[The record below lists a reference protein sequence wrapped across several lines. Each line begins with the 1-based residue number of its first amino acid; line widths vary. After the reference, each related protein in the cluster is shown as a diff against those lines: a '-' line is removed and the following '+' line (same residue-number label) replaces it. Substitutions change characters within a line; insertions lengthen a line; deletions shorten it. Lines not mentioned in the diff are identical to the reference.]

1 MPPLPEYSTPAMR
14 AVEDALSTGGRRG
27 ARRIVEA
34 IESLAVELD
43 PASEYP
49 VDWLVFRLSD
59 EPARG
64 VGPSGV
70 MVRGDALTR
79 DACVLAERIAERAG
93 LLGRDAPPAS
103 ISPGVLAGE
112 WSVSVKTINRYRAM
126 GLVAWRVRDEAGRVR
141 VVISRAM
148 AERFKERHTQRVRR
162 AAAFERTGA
171 AVEERIIRRAA
182 RYRRVLG
189 MSLNAAAG
197 RLALRFGR
205 SHEAVRQVLLRSE
218 QRSTHRVF
226 GERPPPSAWRRR
238 VALRALRL
246 GIEPTSIGE
255 RWGRGAPSVIRL
267 AVERR
272 AELLRSL
279 DLGGSADHEASRREL
294 DEALSSQAVRSEVGS
309 ACEPTLLG
317 QIESARRHRVPIG
330 AAEAMRV
337 RARRRLIDAAGV
349 ALSIL
354 PTSGARVADVDQA
367 ETWLRWA
374 SLLKI
379 ELIRSQLPLAL
390 RTFEAQVS
398 TPIDQFREGEARDA
412 ISECVATL
420 SGVIDRFEPGT
431 SGRLAAPA
439 SIAINRL
446 ASRWKKHRR
455 EGLAASIIRNSARA
469 ADWTR
474 TIDPWQAWLWAD
486 PRLRLGAEL
495 IEPEQ
500 ARILALR
507 FGWGTYPRTGAEVC
521 KELHLTPMRLGV
533 LERQAIRSATAASRA
548 GKNGPGQS

>member
-1 MPPLPEYSTPAMR
+1 MPPLPDYSTPAMR
-14 AVEDALSTGGRRG
+14 EVEDVLSTGGRRG
-27 ARRIVEA
+27 ARRVVEA
-34 IESLAVELD
+34 IEALAVELD
-43 PASEYP
+43 PAGEYP
-49 VDWLVFRLSD
+49 VDWLVFRLS
-59 EPARG
+59 EESARG
-64 VGPSGV
+64 MGPGGV

-79 DACVLAERIAERAG
+79 DACVLAERLAERAG
-93 LLGRDAPPAS
+93 LLERDAPPAS
-103 ISPGVLAGE
+103 VSPGVLAGE

-126 GLVAWRVRDEAGRVR
+126 GLVAWRVRDGAGRVR

-148 AERFKERHTQRVRR
+148 AERFKERHTLRVRR
-162 AAAFERTGA
+162 AAVFERTGA

-218 QRSTHRVF
+218 ERSAHRVF

-238 VALRALRL
+238 VAFRALRL
-246 GIEPTSIGE
+246 GIEPTAIGE

-279 DLGGSADHEASRREL
+279 ELPGADGESSRREL

-309 ACEPTLLG
+309 ACERTLLG

-330 AAEAMRV
+330 AVEGMRV
-337 RARRRLIDAAGV
+337 RARSRLIDAAGG
-349 ALSIL
+349 AISIL
-354 PTSGARVADVDQA
+354 PSSGARVADVDQA

-439 SIAINRL
+439 SIAINRV
-446 ASRWKKHRR
+446 ASRWKKDRR
-455 EGLAASIIRNSARA
+455 QGLAASIIRPSALA

-474 TIDPWQAWLWAD
+474 AIDPWQVWLWAD

-495 IEPEQ
+495 IEPEHT
-500 ARILALR
+500 RILAMR

-521 KELHLTPMRLGV
+521 AELRLTPMRLGV
-533 LERQAIRSATAASRA
+533 LEREAIRAALSASRA
-548 GKNGPGQS
+548 GERGPVQS